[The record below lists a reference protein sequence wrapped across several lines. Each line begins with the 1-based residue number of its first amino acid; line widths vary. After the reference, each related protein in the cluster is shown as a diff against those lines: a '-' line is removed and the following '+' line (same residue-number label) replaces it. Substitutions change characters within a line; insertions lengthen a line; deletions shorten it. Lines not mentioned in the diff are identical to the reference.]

1 MIMYKENQL
10 LIMQELF
17 ELKQMIKE
25 LKKEIA
31 ELRNEKNPY
40 RRVIPKDP
48 QPFIT
53 PETDRRNP
61 FNPYKRDNV
70 PYYGGE

>member
-25 LKKEIA
+25 LRKEIA
-31 ELRNEKNPY
+31 ELKNQANPY
-40 RRVIPKDP
+40 RRIIPNEP
-48 QPFIT
+48 QPFI
-53 PETDRRNP
+53 PEKDRRNP
-61 FNPYKRDNV
+61 FNPYKRDDM